1 MIVEVTS
8 VLGRWSKL
16 IFKNE
21 CYRSLL
27 MSNHPM
33 CKECVAVS
41 VCGVKYGQPSCVKV
55 HGLVM
60 SFGKTVA
67 NSGILEAE
75 KTASPNTTKATIC
88 PKCNGKQEIFKSKPH
103 FHTVVCDK
111 CNGSGKQ

>member
-1 MIVEVTS
+1 
-8 VLGRWSKL
+8 
-16 IFKNE
+16 
-21 CYRSLL
+21 

-55 HGLVM
+55 HGLVI

-75 KTASPNTTKATIC
+75 KTASPNTAMLQLLKDILKWFDL
-88 PKCNGKQEIFKSKPH
+88 PRFDQEYKKSDIKQRIVEQISQQQH
-103 FHTVVCDK
+103 
-111 CNGSGKQ
+111 S

>member
-1 MIVEVTS
+1 
-8 VLGRWSKL
+8 
-16 IFKNE
+16 
-21 CYRSLL
+21 

-55 HGLVM
+55 HGLVI

-75 KTASPNTTKATIC
+75 KTASPNTAMLQLLSETRDYIDAVRQSAL
-88 PKCNGKQEIFKSKPH
+88 GSEIVLRKLNAVLAQQQH
-103 FHTVVCDK
+103 
-111 CNGSGKQ
+111 N

>member
-1 MIVEVTS
+1 
-8 VLGRWSKL
+8 
-16 IFKNE
+16 
-21 CYRSLL
+21 

-67 NSGILEAE
+67 NSGISEAE
-75 KTASPNTTKATIC
+75 KSASDNTESDAIALW
-88 PKCNGKQEIFKSKPH
+88 KSLIEWINA
-103 FHTVVCDK
+103 DK
-111 CNGSGKQ
+111 RPESWLLLNSNNVFAVIAQRAHIS